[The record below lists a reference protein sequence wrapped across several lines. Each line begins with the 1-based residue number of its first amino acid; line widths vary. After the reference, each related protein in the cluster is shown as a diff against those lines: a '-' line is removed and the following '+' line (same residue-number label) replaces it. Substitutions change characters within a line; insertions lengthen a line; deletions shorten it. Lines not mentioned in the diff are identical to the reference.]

1 MTVSSKAE
9 HLQILGPSRAHQRN
23 RINRRSLHLHLYV
36 IIWTY
41 YMYHVSLY
49 LSRDLYV
56 CIKRSIIGN
65 WLTRLWSTT
74 GSKICRVT
82 QQTDDS
88 QWDSYNP
95 WAWEPGE
102 PEVGSNLKAGKSHC
116 PSLKA
121 FRQGEFF
128 LTWGG
133 SAFLFYSGLQL
144 TVWVSFPLWRAICI
158 TQFTNLNVNLTKN
171 TLIEIPR
178 IIFDIYKNSG
188 CLWLSKVDT

>member
-1 MTVSSKAE
+1 MYLCIYQE
-9 HLQILGPSRAHQRN
+9 I
-23 RINRRSLHLHLYV
+23 YV
-36 IIWTY
+36 Y
-41 YMYHVSLY
+41 
-49 LSRDLYV
+49 
-56 CIKRSIIGN
+56 IKRSITRN
-65 WLTRLWSTT
+65 WLTWLWSTT

-88 QWDSYNP
+88 RWDSYDP

-121 FRQGEFF
+121 FRQGWI
-128 LTWGG
+128 LSYLG
-133 SAFLFYSGLQL
+133 
-144 TVWVSFPLWRAICI
+144 WVSLFILLRPSTNCMSVIL
-158 TQFTNLNVNLTKN
+158 TMEGNLYHSVYNLNANLTKN

-178 IIFDIYKNSG
+178 IIFDTYKNSG